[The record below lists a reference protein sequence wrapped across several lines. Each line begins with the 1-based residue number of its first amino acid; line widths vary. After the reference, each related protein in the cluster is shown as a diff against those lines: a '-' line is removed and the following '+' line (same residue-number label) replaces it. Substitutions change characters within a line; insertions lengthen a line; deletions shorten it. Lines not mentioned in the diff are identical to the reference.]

1 MASGEMQA
9 SQPPSS
15 PASEVG
21 SQVVTAEILM
31 GALSYVQRFRGRKV
45 VIKFGGAAMGDPEL
59 AKSFASDV
67 VALASVGVLPVVV
80 HGGGKQIDEVM
91 GQLGK
96 SPKFVEGRRVTD
108 SETLEI
114 ARMVLVGKVNSG
126 IVADINRYGPLAVGI
141 SGEDASLIRAVGRDP
156 SLGFVGEVAEVN
168 TSLVERLLS
177 MQLIP
182 VVSSIG
188 SDAEGQTYN
197 INADTV
203 AGALAV
209 ALSAERLLILS
220 NVPGLLAEVDDLS
233 SLISEISSSE
243 LAESLASGRLGGG
256 MLPKA
261 EACLRALEG
270 GVGSAHLLDGTRP
283 HSLLLELFTDQG
295 SGTMIRPKVKP

>member
-1 MASGEMQA
+1 MVRGAMKA
-9 SQPPSS
+9 SQPPGV
-15 PASEVG
+15 PAAETPP
-21 SQVVTAEILM
+21 QVAAAEILV

-80 HGGGKQIDEVM
+80 HGGGNQIDEVM
-91 GQLGK
+91 DQLGK

-126 IVADINRYGPLAVGI
+126 IVASINRHGPLAVGI
-141 SGEDASLIRAVGRDP
+141 SGEDASLIRAAPRDP
-156 SLGFVGEVAEVN
+156 SLGFVGEVEEVN
-168 TSLVERLLS
+168 VSLVERLLS

-209 ALSAERLLILS
+209 ALAAERLVILS
-220 NVPGLLAEVDDLS
+220 NVPGLLADVGDVS
-233 SLISEISSSE
+233 SLISEISSSQ
-243 LAESLASGRLGGG
+243 LAEALNSGRLEGG

-295 SGTMIRPKVKP
+295 SGTMILPGVKS